1 MRKRKIKEGD
11 EGEKRGE
18 KKEEGEKEEEVV
30 GSSHEQDT
38 QHCSLAQ

>member
-18 KKEEGEKEEEVV
+18 KKEGEKEEEVV